1 MRQLSVLKAR
11 RIAVAMLLAALL
23 SPPVHSLAG
32 ETLQLVGQARV
43 IDNATLEI
51 WGQRIRLAGIMVPDP
66 HTAKGRDGKRYLEH
80 LVDAVTVRCEADGP
94 LYGIEAPG
102 QCFAGGVDIA
112 ASLVEFGHARK
123 LLQQSD
129 DKSHRE

>member
-1 MRQLSVLKAR
+1 MCQLSVPHAR
-11 RIAVAMLLAALL
+11 RLAVAMLFIVLL
-23 SPPVHSLAG
+23 PPSVPPLAG
-32 ETLQLVGQARV
+32 ETLQFVGQARV
-43 IDNATLEI
+43 IDNVTLEI
-51 WGQRIRLAGIMVPDP
+51 WGQRIRLAGIAAPDP
-66 HTAKGRDGKRYLEH
+66 HTTQGRNGKRYLEH
-80 LVDAVTVRCEADGP
+80 LLDAVTVRCEADGP

-129 DKSHRE
+129 NNSNKE